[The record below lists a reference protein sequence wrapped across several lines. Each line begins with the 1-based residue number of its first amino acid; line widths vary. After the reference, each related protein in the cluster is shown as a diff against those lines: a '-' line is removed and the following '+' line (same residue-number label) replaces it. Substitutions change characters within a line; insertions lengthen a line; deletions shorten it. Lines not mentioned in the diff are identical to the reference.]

1 MGYVIYVQ
9 FKQHKQLPSG
19 IEDGHP
25 NNLKMDVYN
34 HLYKSIYG
42 GFEGMVLDVDDL
54 STAILTAGRFFC
66 VLPVAGRDAP
76 IANSLWMKCQL
87 GQLF

>member
-1 MGYVIYVQ
+1 MGYVIYFQ

-25 NNLKMDVYN
+25 NNLKMDIYN

-54 STAILTAGRFFC
+54 STAILTAGRFFVC
-66 VLPVAGRDAP
+66 CRWLAVMPLLP
-76 IANSLWMKCQL
+76 IAF
-87 GQLF
+87 G